1 MRRRISSVT
10 GTAPSM
16 TTPSSAP
23 GNEAIT
29 GTGVSFRY
37 AYTNPINARPT
48 PRTVATNITVMRA
61 RRLSLI
67 APPPPRS
74 TRRR

>member
-23 GNEAIT
+23 GNDAIT
-29 GTGVSFRY
+29 GTGVSFKY
-37 AYTNPINARPT
+37 AYTSPISARPT
-48 PRTVATNITVMRA
+48 PRTVATNITVIRA

-67 APPPPRS
+67 ARPPPRNS
-74 TRRR
+74 RRR